1 MPVVTKLVSFRAPMC
16 QKVCCFKSVSKD
28 AEFVSLRKLCA
39 EESLTLAG
47 IIVML
52 IHWGEPH

>member
-1 MPVVTKLVSFRAPMC
+1 MC